1 MEHLV
6 FSHGEPRPQFDPGL
20 GVARPRQLV
29 LYTDVF
35 VVRGTLQT
43 PARRLSDALNA
54 AGEPFLVLEDVTF
67 DEHGTRAV
75 VEHAAYAQVNL
86 STVLFAYEPD
96 DQVSTPPELRTVKVT
111 QPALVRVPPFRVVG
125 DVHLLPERDLRQ
137 ALQELLGRFVPM
149 TDATFW
155 SESLGVPRTA
165 VSMIAFNHARS
176 QILAP
181 YTGEGSGESG
191 GEAAR

>member
-6 FSHGEPRPQFDPGL
+6 FNYGEPRPQFDPGL

-43 PARRLSDALNA
+43 PARRLSDALNVP
-54 AGEPFLVLEDVTF
+54 GEPFLVLEDVTF
-67 DEHGTRAV
+67 DEHGTGTI

-86 STVLFAYEPD
+86 STVLFAYEPG
-96 DQVSTPPELRTVKVT
+96 DQVNTPPELRTIKVT
-111 QPALVRVPPFRVVG
+111 QPALVRVPPFHVVG
-125 DVHLLPERDLRQ
+125 DIHLLPERDLRQ

-155 SESLGVPRTA
+155 SEALGVPRTE

-181 YTGEGSGESG
+181 YDGEGNAEV
-191 GEAAR
+191 AH

>member
-1 MEHLV
+1 MA
-6 FSHGEPRPQFDPGL
+6 SHDPSSIPGSAWPGL
-20 GVARPRQLV
+20 RQLV

-43 PARRLSDALNA
+43 PARRLSDALNVP
-54 AGEPFLVLEDVTF
+54 GEPFLVLEDVTF
-67 DEHGTRAV
+67 DEHGTGAT
-75 VEHAAYAQVNL
+75 VEHAAFAQVNL
-86 STVLFAYEPD
+86 STVLFAYEPG
-96 DQVSTPPELRTVKVT
+96 DQVSTPPELRTIKVT
-111 QPALVRVPPFRVVG
+111 QPALVRVPPFQVVG
-125 DVHLLPERDLRQ
+125 DIHLLPERSLRQ

-155 SESLGVPRTA
+155 SDALGVPRTE

-181 YTGEGSGESG
+181 YDGEGHGR
-191 GEAAR
+191 AAH